1 MRPFRIPYL
10 ILSSC
15 LLLPIAIGILSCS
28 PSYKQMQS
36 APDSYRDAD
45 VNVLQKFKP
54 AFTVALYNTTV
65 DVVGNHLS
73 GLLLIKKMPDS
84 STRMVFSNEMGFSF
98 FDFEFKPDGDFKVYS
113 IMKKLN
119 KKSVIKTLQ
128 HDFELVL
135 MNNLNNSKAFVKTN
149 EGLIYF
155 IFPQNKGFNYYI
167 TNQTGSEL
175 VRMER
180 ASNKK
185 TIVEA
190 VMQNYQNGIPDTI
203 GISHKTFEFNIGLKR
218 IER

>member
-1 MRPFRIPYL
+1 MHLFRIPYL
-10 ILSSC
+10 ILSSS
-15 LLLPIAIGILSCS
+15 LLIMLSCS
-28 PSYKQMQS
+28 PVHQQMQS
-36 APDSYRDAD
+36 ASTD
-45 VNVLQKFKP
+45 VNVLQKFRP
-54 AFTVALYNTTV
+54 SFTVALYNTTV
-65 DVVGNHLS
+65 DVMGNHLS

-84 STRMVFSNEMGFSF
+84 STRMVFSNEMGLGF
-98 FDFEFKPDGDFKVYS
+98 FDFEFKPDGAFKVYY

-135 MNNLNNSKAFVKTN
+135 MNNLDNSKAVVKTKD
-149 EGLIYF
+149 GLTYF
-155 IFPQNKGFNYYI
+155 IFPQSKGFNYYI
-167 TNQTGSEL
+167 TNQLGDEL

-190 VMQNYQNGIPDTI
+190 VMKNYNGGIPDTI

>member
-1 MRPFRIPYL
+1 MRPFRIIYL

-15 LLLPIAIGILSCS
+15 LLFVVSCS
-28 PSYKQMQS
+28 PSYQQMQS
-36 APDSYRDAD
+36 ATAN

-65 DVVGNHLS
+65 DVMSNHLS

-84 STRMVFSNEMGFSF
+84 STRVVFSNEMGLGF
-98 FDFEFKPDGDFKVYS
+98 FDFEFTPDGSFKVYS

-135 MNNLNNSKAFVKTN
+135 MNNLDNTKAVVKTN
-149 EGLIYF
+149 EGLTYF
-155 IFPQNKGFNYYI
+155 IFPQSKGFNYYI
-167 TNQTGSEL
+167 TNQSGDEL

-190 VMQNYQNGIPDTI
+190 VMKNYINGIPDTI

>member
-1 MRPFRIPYL
+1 MML
-10 ILSSC
+10 
-15 LLLPIAIGILSCS
+15 GCS
-28 PSYKQMQS
+28 PAHQQMQS
-36 APDSYRDAD
+36 ASAD
-45 VNVLQKFKP
+45 VSVLQKFKP

-84 STRMVFSNEMGFSF
+84 STRMVFSNEMGVGF
-98 FDFEFKPDGDFKVYS
+98 FDFEFAADGSFKVYS

-128 HDFELVL
+128 HDFELIL
-135 MNNLNNSKAFVKTN
+135 MNNLDNSKAIVKTN
-149 EGLIYF
+149 EGLNYF
-155 IFPQNKGFNYYI
+155 IFPQSKGFNYYI
-167 TNQTGSEL
+167 TNQSGNEL

-190 VMQNYQNGIPDTI
+190 VMKNYANGIPDTI

>member
-1 MRPFRIPYL
+1 MLLFRIPYL

-15 LLLPIAIGILSCS
+15 LFVILSCS
-28 PSYKQMQS
+28 PAHKQMQS
-36 APDSYRDAD
+36 ASADASI
-45 VNVLQKFKP
+45 LQKFKP

-98 FDFEFKPDGDFKVYS
+98 FDFEFTAGGKFKVYS
-113 IMKKLN
+113 ITKQMN

-128 HDFELVL
+128 HDFELIL
-135 MNNLNNSKAFVKTN
+135 MNNLDNSKASVRIKDGVT
-149 EGLIYF
+149 YF
-155 IFPQNKGFNYYI
+155 IFPQSKGFNYYI
-167 TNQTGSEL
+167 TNQTGDEL

-190 VMQNYQNGIPDTI
+190 VMKNYINGIPDTI

>member
-1 MRPFRIPYL
+1 
-10 ILSSC
+10 
-15 LLLPIAIGILSCS
+15 
-28 PSYKQMQS
+28 MQS
-36 APDSYRDAD
+36 ASAD
-45 VNVLQKFKP
+45 VNLLQKFKP

-84 STRMVFSNEMGFSF
+84 STRMVFSNEMGFGF
-98 FDFEFKPDGDFKVYS
+98 FDFEFAADGNFKVYS

-135 MNNLNNSKAFVKTN
+135 MNNLDNSKAVVKTN
-149 EGLIYF
+149 EGLTYF
-155 IFPQNKGFNYYI
+155 IFPQTKGFKYYI
-167 TNQTGSEL
+167 TNQIGDEL

-190 VMQNYQNGIPDTI
+190 VMKNYQNGIPDTI

>member
-1 MRPFRIPYL
+1 M

-15 LLLPIAIGILSCS
+15 LLFVVSCS
-28 PSYKQMQS
+28 PSYQQMQS
-36 APDSYRDAD
+36 ATAN

-65 DVVGNHLS
+65 DVMSNHLS

-84 STRMVFSNEMGFSF
+84 STRVVFSNEMGLGF
-98 FDFEFKPDGDFKVYS
+98 FDFEFAPDGSFKIYS

-135 MNNLNNSKAFVKTN
+135 MNNLDNSKAVVKTN
-149 EGLIYF
+149 EGLTYF
-155 IFPQNKGFNYYI
+155 IFPQSKGFNYYI
-167 TNQTGSEL
+167 TNQSGNEL

-190 VMQNYQNGIPDTI
+190 VMKNYINGIPDTI

>member
-15 LLLPIAIGILSCS
+15 FLFLLSCS

-36 APDSYRDAD
+36 VGAD

-54 AFTVALYNTTV
+54 NFTVALYNTTV

-84 STRMVFSNEMGFSF
+84 STRMVFSNEMGFGF
-98 FDFEFKPDGDFKVYS
+98 FDFEFKRDGDFKVYS

-119 KKSVIKTLQ
+119 KKSVITTLQ

-135 MNNLNNSKAFVKTN
+135 MNNLDNSKAVIKTSG
-149 EGLIYF
+149 GLTYF
-155 IFPQNKGFNYYI
+155 IFPQAKGFNYYI
-167 TNQTGSEL
+167 TNQSGDEL

-180 ASNKK
+180 VSKKK

-190 VMQNYQNGIPDTI
+190 VMKNYQNGIPDTI

>member
-1 MRPFRIPYL
+1 M
-10 ILSSC
+10 
-15 LLLPIAIGILSCS
+15 LSCS
-28 PSYKQMQS
+28 PVHQQMQS
-36 APDSYRDAD
+36 ATAD

-65 DVVGNHLS
+65 DVMGNHLS

-84 STRMVFSNEMGFSF
+84 STRVVFSNEMGLGF
-98 FDFEFKPDGDFKVYS
+98 FDFEFKPDGEFKVYS

-119 KKSVIKTLQ
+119 KNSVIKTLQ

-135 MNNLNNSKAFVKTN
+135 MNNLDNSKAVVKTN
-149 EGLIYF
+149 EGLTYF
-155 IFPQNKGFNYYI
+155 IFPQSKGFNYYI
-167 TNQTGSEL
+167 TNQTGDQL

-190 VMQNYQNGIPDTI
+190 MMKNYIGGIPDTI

>member
-1 MRPFRIPYL
+1 MRPLRITYL
-10 ILSSC
+10 ILSSS
-15 LLLPIAIGILSCS
+15 LLFMLGCS
-28 PSYKQMQS
+28 PAHRQMQS
-36 APDSYRDAD
+36 AQAD

-54 AFTVALYNTTV
+54 AFTVALYNTIV

-84 STRMVFSNEMGFSF
+84 STRMVFSNEMGLSF
-98 FDFEFKPDGDFKVYS
+98 FDFEFKPGGDFKVYS

-119 KKSVIKTLQ
+119 KRSVIKTLQ
-128 HDFELVL
+128 HDFELIL
-135 MNNLNNSKAFVKTN
+135 MNNMDNSKAIVKTN
-149 EGLIYF
+149 EELTYF
-155 IFPQNKGFNYYI
+155 IFPQTKGFNYYI
-167 TNQTGSEL
+167 TNQSGSEL

-180 ASNKK
+180 ASNNK

-190 VMQNYQNGIPDTI
+190 VMKNYVNGIPDTI

>member
-1 MRPFRIPYL
+1 MHQFRITYL

-15 LLLPIAIGILSCS
+15 LLIMSCS
-28 PSYKQMQS
+28 PVHQQMQS
-36 APDSYRDAD
+36 AAADA
-45 VNVLQKFKP
+45 NVLQKFKP

-65 DVVGNHLS
+65 DVMGNHLS

-84 STRMVFSNEMGFSF
+84 STRIVFSNEMGLGF
-98 FDFEFKPDGDFKVYS
+98 FDFEFAADGSFKVHS
-113 IMKKLN
+113 IMKKLD
-119 KKSVIKTLQ
+119 KRSVIKTLQ

-135 MNNLNNSKAFVKTN
+135 MNNLDNSKAVVKTN
-149 EGLIYF
+149 EGLTYF
-155 IFPQNKGFNYYI
+155 IFPQSKGFNYYI
-167 TNQTGSEL
+167 TNQSGDEL

-185 TIVEA
+185 IMVEA
-190 VMQNYQNGIPDTI
+190 VMKNYIGGIPDTI

>member
-1 MRPFRIPYL
+1 M

-15 LLLPIAIGILSCS
+15 LIYVLSCS
-28 PSYKQMQS
+28 PSYKQMQP
-36 APDSYRDAD
+36 ANAD

-54 AFTVALYNTTV
+54 NFTVALYNTTV

-84 STRMVFSNEMGFSF
+84 STRMVFSNEMGFGF
-98 FDFEFKPDGDFKVYS
+98 FDFEFKPEGNFKVYS

-128 HDFELVL
+128 HDFELIL
-135 MNNLNNSKAFVKTN
+135 MNNLDNPKVSVKTKD
-149 EGLIYF
+149 GLTYF
-155 IFPQNKGFNYYI
+155 IYPQSKGYNYYI
-167 TNQTGSEL
+167 TNQSENEL

-180 ASNKK
+180 VSNKK

-190 VMQNYQNGIPDTI
+190 VMKNYQNGVPDTI

>member
-1 MRPFRIPYL
+1 MRPFRTPYL

-15 LLLPIAIGILSCS
+15 LPIAIGILLSCS

-36 APDSYRDAD
+36 AAADAD
-45 VNVLQKFKP
+45 VLQKFKP
-54 AFTVALYNTTV
+54 NFTVALYNTTV
-65 DVVGNHLS
+65 DVMGNHLS

-84 STRMVFSNEMGFSF
+84 STRMVFSNEMGFGF
-98 FDFEFKPDGDFKVYS
+98 FDFEFKPDGEFKVYS

-128 HDFELVL
+128 HDFELIL
-135 MNNLNNSKAFVKTN
+135 MNNLDNSKAVVKTN
-149 EGLIYF
+149 EGLTYF
-155 IFPQNKGFNYYI
+155 IFPQTKGYNYYI
-167 TNQTGSEL
+167 TNQSGDEL

-185 TIVEA
+185 IIVES
-190 VMQNYQNGIPDTI
+190 VMKKYQNGVPDSI

-218 IER
+218 IEK

>member
-1 MRPFRIPYL
+1 M

-15 LLLPIAIGILSCS
+15 LPIAIGILLSCS

-36 APDSYRDAD
+36 VVAE

-54 AFTVALYNTTV
+54 NFTVVLYNTTV

-98 FDFEFKPDGDFKVYS
+98 FDFEFKPDGEFKVYS

-128 HDFELVL
+128 HDFELIL
-135 MNNLNNSKAFVKTN
+135 MNNLDNSKAVIKTN
-149 EGLIYF
+149 EGLTYF
-155 IFPQNKGFNYYI
+155 IFPQSKGFNYYI
-167 TNQTGSEL
+167 TNQSGNEL

-190 VMQNYQNGIPDTI
+190 VMKNYLDGIPDTI

>member
-1 MRPFRIPYL
+1 MHLLQIPYL

-15 LLLPIAIGILSCS
+15 LLIMSGCS
-28 PSYKQMQS
+28 PAHQQMQS
-36 APDSYRDAD
+36 AQAD
-45 VNVLQKFKP
+45 VKVLQKFKP

-65 DVVGNHLS
+65 DVMGNHLS

-84 STRMVFSNEMGFSF
+84 STRMVFSNEMGLGF
-98 FDFEFKPDGDFKVYS
+98 FDFEFKPDGEFKVYS
-113 IMKKLN
+113 IMKKLD

-128 HDFELVL
+128 HDFELIL
-135 MNNLNNSKAFVKTN
+135 MNNLDNSQAVVKTN
-149 EGLIYF
+149 EGLTYF
-155 IFPQNKGFNYYI
+155 IFPQSKGFNYYI
-167 TNQTGSEL
+167 TNQLGNEL
-175 VRMER
+175 VRLER

-190 VMQNYQNGIPDTI
+190 VMKNYIGGIPDTI

>member
-1 MRPFRIPYL
+1 M

-15 LLLPIAIGILSCS
+15 LLFVLSCS
-28 PSYKQMQS
+28 PAYKQMQS
-36 APDSYRDAD
+36 ATAD

-54 AFTVALYNTTV
+54 VFTVALYNTTV

-73 GLLLIKKMPDS
+73 GLLLIKKMLDS
-84 STRMVFSNEMGFSF
+84 STRMVFSNEMGFGF

-135 MNNLNNSKAFVKTN
+135 MNSLDNSKAVVKTN
-149 EGLIYF
+149 EGLTYF
-155 IFPQNKGFNYYI
+155 IFPQTKGFNYYI
-167 TNQTGSEL
+167 TNQNGDEL

-190 VMQNYQNGIPDTI
+190 VMKNYNNGIPDSI